1 MIATTATAPKI
12 VYWHLELPP
21 LSADFC
27 GGDTIEARSGR
38 VPGSLAHRDA
48 AWDRCYTDL
57 IEHARVTIEQEVARR
72 GAQYAHV
79 KDEVIEAKHDDAK
92 GETWLAGRFRYALY
106 QEPRG

>member
-57 IEHARVTIEQEVARR
+57 IEHGRVTIEQEVARR

-106 QEPRG
+106 QGPRG